1 MRILLDTNVLLWTL
15 SGSKRVSG
23 VRRLILDDE
32 NEVFVSIASW
42 WEITI
47 KATIGKL
54 DADVAAL
61 RNAAQDSGFTEL
73 SIVGAH
79 AEVLAKLPLL
89 HRDPF
94 DRLIVSQA
102 IYEPMQL
109 LTSDEQLVQYSDLVK
124 LI

>member
-1 MRILLDTNVLLWTL
+1 MRILLDTNILLWTL
-15 SGSKRVSG
+15 SGSKRVTS
-23 VRRLILDDE
+23 VKRLILDDE
-32 NEVFVSIASW
+32 NQVFVSIASW
-42 WEITI
+42 WEIAI
-47 KATIGKL
+47 KSSIGKL

-61 RNAAQDSGFTEL
+61 RNAAQDSGFNEL

-79 AEVLAKLPLL
+79 TEVLAKLPLL

-94 DRLIVSQA
+94 DRLIVAQA

-109 LTSDEQLVQYSDLVK
+109 LTSDEQLVHYSDLVK